1 MRSPQ
6 ATGDLGQRMA
16 AALARAPR
24 HGSAIIVGSDIPA
37 ITAAHIRA
45 AFESLG
51 RHDVVFG
58 PATDG
63 GYWLAGVRRG
73 LPEAAVRHLF
83 DAVRWSSGDAL
94 ADTVRNVPNGWR
106 VGYVETLR
114 DVDNAT
120 DLAAWLGRA

>member
-63 GYWLAGVRRG
+63 GYWLVGVRRG

-94 ADTVRNVPNGWR
+94 ADTVRNVPNEWR

-114 DVDNAT
+114 DVDSAA